1 MRKGFKSLGLKTK
14 SRPVELGYE
23 LRCQYPSAYDLVY
36 CTELGIGVHQLF
48 EEGKTGCMVYI
59 DHLGKVKPLY
69 LKDIQD
75 PESGKILPRGVSLD
89 SDRVKAII
97 NNIMHYITESDYKD
111 ASKYLTNPEEYDFR
125 KILNW

>member
-1 MRKGFKSLGLKTK
+1 LRELGLNTK
-14 SRPVELGYE
+14 IRPVELGYE

-36 CTELGIGVHQLF
+36 CTELGIGVYQLF
-48 EEGKTGCMVYI
+48 NEGKTGCMVYI

-75 PESGKILPRGVSLD
+75 PITGKILPRGVSLE
-89 SDRVKAII
+89 SDRVQAII
-97 NNIMHYITESDYKD
+97 NNIMHYITKDDYEAAK
-111 ASKYLTNPEEYDFR
+111 AFIPNPEDYDFK